1 VAFEGDDIVTN
12 GQTGCNPDG
21 GRVFT
26 GILIILVGATLLMDR
41 MDIGK
46 VAISHHHWPLLLLA
60 LGAARI
66 LWPGRRRSRLSAAW
80 LLYVGCW
87 GLVNELHLFGLD
99 YDTSWPLMIVG
110 AGLAT
115 VWRAL
120 DPAPP
125 QPRAMRE
132 I

>member
-1 VAFEGDDIVTN
+1 
-12 GQTGCNPDG
+12 
-21 GRVFT
+21 VFT

-46 VAISHHHWPLLLLA
+46 IAISHHDWPLLLLA
-60 LGAARI
+60 LGGARM
-66 LWPGRRRSRLSAAW
+66 LWPGTRRGRPRSRRSAAW

-99 YDTSWPLMIVG
+99 YDTSWPLMMVG

-125 QPRAMRE
+125 QPRAVRE